1 MTESEQ
7 QAQILAKC
15 LVGFLGVELKR
26 AMYPVELKGDSLAG
40 QLMGATANTMSKRRE
55 RGFYREGH
63 HYYKKSD
70 KIMMWYRDALLEE
83 WSFQN
88 GSKALLSPEQG

>member
-1 MTESEQ
+1 MTELEQ
-7 QAQILAKC
+7 QAQILAKYF
-15 LVGFLGVELKR
+15 VGFIGVEIRR
-26 AMYPVELKGDSLAG
+26 AMYPVELKGDALAG
-40 QLMGATANTMSKRRE
+40 QLMGVTANTMSKRRE

-83 WSFQN
+83 WSYQN
-88 GSKALLSPEQG
+88 GSEALLSS